1 MQKLARAIGAACVV
15 ALLALPAAGLGASE
29 KGTGGK
35 GRADSKPGQAHDL
48 RSPHQKKQ
56 DALRQKALEQV
67 LQGKAKSQKV
77 MRVGDA
83 KGGGQYV
90 ELARERTDRIFVLLV
105 EFGNTRHASF
115 CDAGQ
120 TCAFPGDGTALT
132 YEGPENNK
140 IRSRTEAST
149 TRPSGSR
156 TTASRTTRTCTSTAW
171 RSTTSPSRRAGTR
184 SAATCRPGCRSRST
198 RRATAVTSAAAS
210 SATTPG
216 SCCVTAWRTGC
227 RASSPAARPWPRSRS
242 TSSRSTS
249 GIATTPTPTGT
260 STSRTATSTT
270 CRSCTRAATRP
281 QAIPN
286 REPMP
291 SGATAG
297 SQF

>member
-140 IRSRTEAST
+140 IPEPDRSVDNST
-149 TRPSGSR
+149 LWQQDYSQSHYENMYFDRMAEYYESQSSGRYSVGGDVAGLGAGAVQRGALRPR
-156 TTASRTTRTCTSTAW
+156 LL
-171 RSTTSPSRRAGTR
+171 RRHHLQQHL
-184 SAATCRPGCRSRST
+184 
-198 RRATAVTSAAAS
+198 V
-210 SATTPG
+210 
-216 SCCVTAWRTGC
+216 
-227 RASSPAARPWPRSRS
+227 PAA
-242 TSSRSTS
+242 
-249 GIATTPTPTGT
+249 
-260 STSRTATSTT
+260 
-270 CRSCTRAATRP
+270 
-281 QAIPN
+281 
-286 REPMP
+286 
-291 SGATAG
+291 
-297 SQF
+297 